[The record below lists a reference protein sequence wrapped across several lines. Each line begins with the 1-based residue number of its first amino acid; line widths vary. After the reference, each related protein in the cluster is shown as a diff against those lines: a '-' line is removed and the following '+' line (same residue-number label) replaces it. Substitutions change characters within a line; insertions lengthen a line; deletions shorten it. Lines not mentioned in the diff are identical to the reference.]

1 MSTTV
6 TGLLI
11 YSSILTQ
18 QWILHNNQDWWSIIT
33 SERSSLIFC
42 TTVKSNFLKTSRRP
56 LLNRREW
63 NLFGKTQQTL
73 RALKCGE
80 SNKQARL
87 HVFTRTGTMRLC
99 YMCLNAHCACVTC
112 VYALCVFVL
121 HVFTRTGTVRL
132 CYMCLNVRCACVTCV
147 YTYQTATPQ
156 QDTKGTT
163 DGGRIFGSKL
173 QGRFFLHLDTRVLQ
187 EWSLCQNN
195 GCCSLLSSSYRS
207 RPSRYATPQPPRD

>member
-18 QWILHNNQDWWSIIT
+18 QWVLHNNQDWWSIIT

-73 RALKCGE
+73 RALKCGG

-87 HVFTRTGTMRLC
+87 HVFTHSVC
-99 YMCLNAHCACVTC
+99 
-112 VYALCVFVL
+112 
-121 HVFTRTGTVRL
+121 L
-132 CYMCLNVRCACVTCV
+132 CYMCLNVRCACVTYV
-147 YTYQTATPQ
+147 YTYQSATPQ
-156 QDTKGTT
+156 QDTRGQLV
-163 DGGRIFGSKL
+163 GGAEFLVRSSKVAFSSTL
-173 QGRFFLHLDTRVLQ
+173 TR
-187 EWSLCQNN
+187 EFCSRWSLCQNN

-207 RPSRYATPQPPRD
+207 RPSRYATPPPPRD

>member
-1 MSTTV
+1 
-6 TGLLI
+6 
-11 YSSILTQ
+11 
-18 QWILHNNQDWWSIIT
+18 
-33 SERSSLIFC
+33 
-42 TTVKSNFLKTSRRP
+42 
-56 LLNRREW
+56 
-63 NLFGKTQQTL
+63 
-73 RALKCGE
+73 
-80 SNKQARL
+80 
-87 HVFTRTGTMRLC
+87 MRLC

-112 VYALCVFVL
+112 VYALCV
-121 HVFTRTGTVRL
+121 L

-163 DGGRIFGSKL
+163 DGGRIFGSKQ

-207 RPSRYATPQPPRD
+207 RPSRYATGATSGLITSRQPARRMFFCNRVEQQWSNLGLMKKVSVVLERMQFFFDVSRIKIAQVEWILTWHHMRNWQCK

>member
-1 MSTTV
+1 M
-6 TGLLI
+6 
-11 YSSILTQ
+11 
-18 QWILHNNQDWWSIIT
+18 
-33 SERSSLIFC
+33 
-42 TTVKSNFLKTSRRP
+42 
-56 LLNRREW
+56 LNRREW

-147 YTYQTATPQ
+147 YTYQSATPQ
-156 QDTKGTT
+156 QDTRGQLMEEEFLVRSSKVAFSSTLTREFCRSGVFARTMAAAPFCRA
-163 DGGRIFGSKL
+163 RIAQDHRDMQL
-173 QGRFFLHLDTRVLQ
+173 V
-187 EWSLCQNN
+187 
-195 GCCSLLSSSYRS
+195 
-207 RPSRYATPQPPRD
+207 PPRD

>member
-1 MSTTV
+1 M
-6 TGLLI
+6 
-11 YSSILTQ
+11 
-18 QWILHNNQDWWSIIT
+18 
-33 SERSSLIFC
+33 IFC

-87 HVFTRTGTMRLC
+87 HVFTRTGT
-99 YMCLNAHCACVTC
+99 
-112 VYALCVFVL
+112 
-121 HVFTRTGTVRL
+121 VRL

-163 DGGRIFGSKL
+163 DGGRIFGSKQ